1 MKKLLV
7 GTALGLGVVAGCL
20 ALYLNSELQRFE
32 ITPVTDDLT
41 MISGDFG
48 GNVAVLRTG
57 AGAVV
62 VDTMTFALQGERIRE
77 MAEELTGEE
86 VVAIINTHYHLDHA
100 HGNPGFKSGTRV
112 VATQR
117 TLEHLQRTD
126 AEYFSGAA
134 AQFLPGETFATEHT
148 LHIGEKTLQLLHP
161 GSGHTDGDLVVLF
174 VEDRALHSGDLFF
187 NRHYPNID
195 LEAGGSIVAWGDTLE
210 PLFELPYE
218 QIIPGHGEL
227 SDKAGL
233 RQFQEFIRELAEVGA
248 YAASINGSLKDTQ
261 VNGRLTTDAGYE
273 PVSFGP
279 MILLDR
285 EFVLQRTW
293 EEATGNFE
301 PYDVH

>member
-1 MKKLLV
+1 MKKIII
-7 GTALGLGVVAGCL
+7 GTALGLAVIAGSL
-20 ALYLNSELQRFE
+20 ALYLNNELQQFE
-32 ITPVTDDLT
+32 VTPVTDDLF

-48 GNVAVLRTG
+48 GNVGVLRTG

-77 MAEELTGEE
+77 LAQELTGEE
-86 VVAIINTHYHLDHA
+86 VVAIINTHYHLDHT
-100 HGNPGFKSGTRV
+100 HGNPGFKPGTRV

-117 TLEHLQRTD
+117 TLAHLQRTD
-126 AEYFSGAA
+126 ADYFSGGA
-134 AQFLPGETFATEHT
+134 AQFLPGETFTGEHT
-148 LHIGEKTLQLLHP
+148 LRIGEKTMRLIHP

-174 VEDRALHSGDLFF
+174 VEDQALHSGDLFF

-195 LEAGGSIVAWGDTLE
+195 LEAGGSVVAWGESLE
-210 PLFELPYE
+210 PLFELPYQ

-285 EFVLQRTW
+285 EFVLRRTW

-301 PYDVH
+301 RYDVH